1 MSEGYVVFS
10 HGRDGGPWGIKIA
23 AMAETARAEGYSI
36 DSVDYRGVDSPEQRV
51 AHLLEACKSIPGQ
64 LVLVGSSLG
73 GYVSLAAAATLH
85 ARGVFLLAP
94 AIYMD
99 DLPPLKAGA
108 FDCPVSII
116 HGLRDEVVPIEHS
129 VRFAREHYATLHL
142 IDSDHRMHDHVPFIK
157 YLFNYFLVAL
167 DMPRRK

>member
-10 HGRDGGPWGIKIA
+10 HGRDSGPWGIKIG

-36 DSVDYRGVDSPEQRV
+36 DSVDYRGVDSPEERI
-51 AHLLEACKSIPGQ
+51 ARLLEVCKSIPGE

-73 GYVSLAAAATLH
+73 GYVSLAAAAALH

-94 AIYMD
+94 ALYMD
-99 DLPPLKAGA
+99 DLPPLQASA

-116 HGLRDEVVPIEHS
+116 HGLRDDVVPVEHS
-129 VRFAREHYATLHL
+129 VRFAREHHATLHL

-157 YLFNYFLVAL
+157 YLFNYFLVAI